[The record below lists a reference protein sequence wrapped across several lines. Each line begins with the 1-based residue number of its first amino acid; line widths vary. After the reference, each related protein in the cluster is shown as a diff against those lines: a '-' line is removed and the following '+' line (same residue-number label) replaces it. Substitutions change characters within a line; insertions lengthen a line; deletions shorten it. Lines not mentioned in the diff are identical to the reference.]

1 VRQRNSLADQPSSHA
16 PGALGVVLAALADS
30 DPPVQRSA
38 FAAVAEIVPDAVL
51 FAGDAA
57 YAGSSDRKRR
67 AALRRWRSDWGP
79 LARRVYAVPGNHDFD
94 SPNAL
99 ACWREEMAPGP
110 GAPEGH
116 EGLAF
121 ALELGPVLA
130 IGMTAAR
137 GMVPPAQRAW
147 AAEVLAGASAPHRIA
162 VFHEPAFPNGPRVGE
177 SLDARPAERD
187 ELWAILEEGSV
198 GLVVNG
204 HEHGYSR
211 RLIRGR
217 RPIAQVVAAGAG
229 GTLHGDRL
237 EGVER
242 HVPAFHFLEIAAEPR
257 VLRCRAVALD
267 GRVLDAF
274 EIAPGIP
281 SPSGERERPRRAPVS
296 RERAPS

>member
-1 VRQRNSLADQPSSHA
+1 VRQRPPLADLPPALA
-16 PGALGVVLAALADS
+16 PGGFDVLLAALADS
-30 DPPVQRSA
+30 DPPVQRA
-38 FAAVAEIVPDAVL
+38 VFAAVAEIAPDAVL

-67 AALRRWRSDWGP
+67 AALRRWRSDWGA

-116 EGLAF
+116 EGLTF
-121 ALELGPVLA
+121 ALEAGPVLA
-130 IGMTAAR
+130 VGMTAAR
-137 GMVPPAQRAW
+137 GLVPPAQRAW
-147 AAEVLAGASAPHRIA
+147 AAETLARSAAPHRIA

-187 ELWAILEEGSV
+187 ELWHVLEDGGV
-198 GLVVNG
+198 ALVVNG

-211 RLIRGR
+211 RIVRGR
-217 RPIAQVVAAGAG
+217 RPIVQVVAAGAG

-242 HVPAFHFLEIAAEPR
+242 HVPAFHFLEIAADSR
-257 VLRCRAVALD
+257 RLRCRALALD

-274 EIAPGIP
+274 ELAAGGSSLPAG
-281 SPSGERERPRRAPVS
+281 GERGRRAPVT
-296 RERAPS
+296 